1 MVQRNATKFCYI
13 LCISRFSFCAT
24 LHTLFLFFSKLDM
37 VSTLSEPRENSYI
50 EYISEDSSD
59 ENNCNNRDNRGALSK
74 RDDTVDAVCP
84 SEDAMNKL
92 GELVVHLGEIKTS
105 KTFPSL
111 CRVTMDTAIANLE
124 TVARLQT
131 INYDGEYQTNGGD
144 PVTALGKSLLD
155 NAPNFLVGCVI
166 QKRTFF

>member
-1 MVQRNATKFCYI
+1 
-13 LCISRFSFCAT
+13 
-24 LHTLFLFFSKLDM
+24 M

-74 RDDTVDAVCP
+74 REDTVDAVCP

-155 NAPNFLVGCVI
+155 NAPNYLVGCVI
-166 QKRTFF
+166 QKRLYKIFFTL

>member
-1 MVQRNATKFCYI
+1 
-13 LCISRFSFCAT
+13 
-24 LHTLFLFFSKLDM
+24 M

-50 EYISEDSSD
+50 EYISDSCD
-59 ENNCNNRDNRGALSK
+59 ENR
-74 RDDTVDAVCP
+74 DTVDG
-84 SEDAMNKL
+84 DAMNKL
-92 GELVVHLGEIKTS
+92 GELVLHLGEIKTS

-144 PVTALGKSLLD
+144 PVTALGIYIIIQST
-155 NAPNFLVGCVI
+155 VG
-166 QKRTFF
+166 QKI